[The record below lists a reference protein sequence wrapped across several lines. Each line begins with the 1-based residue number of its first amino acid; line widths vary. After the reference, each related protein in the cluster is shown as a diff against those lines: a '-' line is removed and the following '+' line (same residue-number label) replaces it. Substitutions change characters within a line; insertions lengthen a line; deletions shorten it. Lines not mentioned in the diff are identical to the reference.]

1 MAAPRKVRTPAVVN
15 RYIAFSVYNESSS
28 RPSCTVEEAFEDLRD
43 YVLGGDESLT
53 PEDCSFYELKEI
65 KVHCETKYTII
76 G

>member
-28 RPSCTVEEAFEDLRD
+28 RPSCTVEEAFEDLRVC
-43 YVLGGDESLT
+43 VLGSESLT
-53 PEDCSFYELKEI
+53 PADCTFYELKEI
-65 KVHCETKYTII
+65 QVLCETKWTII